1 MNFFLEKNFFFLEKI
16 IFDEFFSQ
24 MSKVTSFTINELM
37 IWEQEDYYI
46 RTHEGREDEIV
57 KSLHI
62 FYDDIEFM
70 MSWSLVF
77 EVCQH
82 WVSMENYAALI
93 STLVSSMM

>member
-1 MNFFLEKNFFFLEKI
+1 
-16 IFDEFFSQ
+16 
-24 MSKVTSFTINELM
+24 MSKVTPFTINELM

-70 MSWSLVF
+70 M
-77 EVCQH
+77 
-82 WVSMENYAALI
+82 
-93 STLVSSMM
+93 T